1 MAQRSTPRQDGSRI
15 SLVLLAF
22 CLCLLLLLAFWMADL
37 RQSIMELEQRRDFE
51 NKITALMLPI
61 SFLTG
66 EPECAN
72 ILLAEMGIDN
82 VHVRTQ
88 NPPANSSQTYQTG
101 YGRREP
107 DMP

>member
-1 MAQRSTPRQDGSRI
+1 MAHRSTPRQDESRI

-22 CLCLLLLLAFWMADL
+22 CLCLLLLLVFWVADV
-37 RQSIMELEQRRDFE
+37 RQSMTKLEQRHDFE
-51 NKITALMLPI
+51 NKVTALMLPI

-82 VHVRTQ
+82 VHVRP
-88 NPPANSSQTYQTG
+88 NPPANSS
-101 YGRREP
+101 EI
-107 DMP
+107 